1 MKLKTIKSIELKK
14 SAKKSSS
21 TLLQIPQNAEVK
33 VIGKKIKYDNNTPFV
48 KVQYNS
54 VTGYTNAKYILGLF
68 IESKSTGNKKY
79 PQKATIANGDKSLK
93 IKIPQQTQF
102 GSFCRL
108 HGCSVAAVTVA
119 LQLHNILLSPSG
131 VYTFAKSILS
141 SYTGSKLTIYG
152 TERVI
157 NKKCPSKAV
166 WKPFTGDNKAAV
178 KENIENAISKGY
190 FVLFEQ
196 KSPIHTNII
205 IGRAANGKY
214 VIATNGKVKK
224 VTLNYLIKKAL
235 KGYKSEKK
243 QCNWWNGRSAAG
255 AGYVIVKR

>member
-1 MKLKTIKSIELKK
+1 MKLKTIDKVDLKK
-14 SAKKSSS
+14 SAKKSST
-21 TLLQIPQNAEVK
+21 TLLLIPKKTEIK
-33 VIGKKIKYDNNTPFV
+33 ITGKKIKYDGNTPFV
-48 KVQYNS
+48 KAQYNEIEGF
-54 VTGYTNAKYILGLF
+54 VNAKYILGLF
-68 IESKSTGNKKY
+68 IRSENTGNKKY
-79 PQKATIANGDKSLK
+79 PQKAIIANGDKSLK

-102 GSFCRL
+102 GSFCRA

-119 LQLHNILLSPSG
+119 LQLHNILLFPSG
-131 VYTFAKSILS
+131 VYNLAKSFLS
-141 SYTGSKLTIYG
+141 GYTGSKLTIYG

-157 NKKCPSKAV
+157 NKKCPNKAV

-205 IGRAANGKY
+205 IGRAANEKY

-235 KGYKSEKK
+235 RGYKSKNK

-255 AGYVIVKR
+255 AGYVIVKK